1 MYLSTFH
8 ASRFTLHVFTMK
20 ALVTGASGFVGGAVA
35 RTLVQAGIDVRVL
48 ARPGSDPQN
57 YARLNIETA
66 EGDLRNRDS
75 LRRAL
80 TGCQQLY
87 HVAAHYALWAKDPS
101 IFYDVNVTGT
111 RSLMETARDVGTE
124 RIVYCST
131 IGAIG
136 LPPGGGAGTEETPVS
151 LDQMAGH
158 YKRSKYLAEQE
169 VLKLAR
175 AGLPV
180 VIVNPSAPVGAGD
193 VRPTPTGQVIVE
205 FMKGRMPAYI
215 ETGMNI
221 VDVDDVAA
229 GHLLAMQKGRIG
241 ERYILG
247 NKNLMLREVFEIL
260 SRLTGVKAPS
270 IKLPRLA
277 ILPLAYLNEWMAN
290 FTGRPPRIP
299 LEGVKMA
306 KYKMHYDCRK
316 AIKELGI
323 PQTPPEV
330 ALEKAVRWFSDHKYA

>member
-1 MYLSTFH
+1 
-8 ASRFTLHVFTMK
+8 MK
-20 ALVTGASGFVGGAVA
+20 VLVTGATGFVGGAVA
-35 RTLVQAGIDVRVL
+35 RALVRAGIDVRVL
-48 ARPGSDPQN
+48 ARPGSDLQN
-57 YARLNIETA
+57 LEGLAVERVA
-66 EGDLRNRDS
+66 GDLRDPAS
-75 LRRAL
+75 LRAAL
-80 TGCQQLY
+80 AGCRQLY
-87 HVAAHYALWAKDPS
+87 HVAAHYALWAQDPS
-101 IFYDVNVTGT
+101 IFYDINVTGT
-111 RSLMETARDVGTE
+111 RMLLEAARAVGIE
-124 RIVYCST
+124 RTVYCST

-136 LPPGGGAGTEETPVS
+136 LPPGGGLGTEETPVS

-169 VLKLAR
+169 VLRLAR
-175 AGLPV
+175 EGLPV

-193 VRPTPTGQVIVE
+193 VKPTPTGRIIVD

-221 VDVDDVAA
+221 IDVDDVAV
-229 GHLLAMQKGRIG
+229 GHLLAMQKGRVG

-270 IKLPRLA
+270 IKLPRMA
-277 ILPLAYLNEWMAN
+277 ILPLAYLNHWIAN
-290 FTGRPPRIP
+290 LTGRPPRIP

-306 KYKMHYDCRK
+306 KYKMHYDCSK
-316 AIKELGI
+316 AIRELGL

-330 ALEKAVRWFSDHKYA
+330 AMGKAVRWFREHKYA